1 MAQGGLIF
9 LWQGAG
15 GGGGGVAAGIRD
27 VVGSG
32 GWEERSRNWKALGEA
47 EYDIHRLTKPTA
59 IYLRELADAK
69 RKASEAIRSDEPPE
83 WMRQFVAERL
93 DYRAHMAAM
102 DVLLKQVD
110 LAQRKMTEAWL
121 KAMLLEQMEDDDALA
136 VLLLN
141 L

>member
-9 LWQGAG
+9 LWQGGSAPPTPG
-15 GGGGGVAAGIRD
+15 AAAGLVD

-32 GWEERSRNWKALGEA
+32 GWQERNWKALGEA
-47 EYDIHRLTKPTA
+47 EYQIHRLTKPTA
-59 IYLRELADAK
+59 VYLRELAEAR
-69 RKASEAIRSDEPPE
+69 RKASEVIRPDEPPE

-121 KAMLLEQMEDDDALA
+121 KAKLLEQMEDDDALA